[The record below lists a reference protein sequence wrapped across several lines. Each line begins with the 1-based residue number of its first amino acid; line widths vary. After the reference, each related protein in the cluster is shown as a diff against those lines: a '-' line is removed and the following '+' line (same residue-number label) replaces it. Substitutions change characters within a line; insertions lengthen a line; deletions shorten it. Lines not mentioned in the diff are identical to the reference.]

1 MSYLTG
7 KTALVTGAS
16 RGIGAAIAR
25 HLAGEGANIAFTY
38 SKSAELAQKL
48 VAELDGIRQRATAGQ
63 KSDTASSAPATLA
76 LQVDSID
83 PVAVQAAISS
93 TVDHF
98 GQLDILVNNAGIFE
112 VKPTGQFTLD
122 DYERQMGINA
132 RAVFAAIQR
141 ASQVMRDG
149 GRIINIGSNLAERVP
164 GPNMSL
170 YAMSKAAVWGLTKG
184 AARDLGPRGITV
196 NIIQPG
202 STDTDMNPASGPQAE
217 EQRSVRAVS
226 DYNRPEEIA
235 AMVGYLAGDAARAIT
250 GASLLI
256 DGGANV

>member
-1 MSYLTG
+1 MSHLTG
-7 KTALVTGAS
+7 KTALVTGGA

-25 HLAGEGANIAFTY
+25 HLAREGANIAFTY
-38 SKSAELAQKL
+38 SKSAESAKQLA
-48 VAELDGIRQRATAGQ
+48 AEIDAITQGAAAGAQ
-63 KSDTASSAPATLA
+63 ADSVQATLA

-83 PVAVQAAISS
+83 PIAVQEAVSR
-93 TVDHF
+93 TVEHF
-98 GQLDILVNNAGIFE
+98 GRLDILVNNAGIFE
-112 VKPTGQFTLD
+112 VKPTGEFTLD

-141 ASQVMRDG
+141 AAQVMSDG
-149 GRIINIGSNLAERVP
+149 GRIVNIGSNLADRVP

-202 STDTDMNPASGPQAE
+202 STDTDMNPASGPKADG
-217 EQRSVRAVS
+217 QRSLRAIS

-235 AMVGYLAGDAARAIT
+235 AMVAYLASDAARAIT